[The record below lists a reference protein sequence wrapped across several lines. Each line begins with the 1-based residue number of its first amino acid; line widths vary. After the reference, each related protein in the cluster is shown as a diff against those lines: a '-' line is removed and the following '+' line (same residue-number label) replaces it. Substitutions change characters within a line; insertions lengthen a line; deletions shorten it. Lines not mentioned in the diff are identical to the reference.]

1 MPIKTKFN
9 SYVAPVVQQQ
19 METPKDYSGMV
30 NAVAKIGEVMVK
42 SSEARDDSEVAS
54 KLSDYQTKSAMKLK
68 ELELNGTK
76 DIEGEFTKWQG
87 DFKAQASDGM
97 SSYALKKFNE
107 SLYKV
112 ENPMSLRAKESQL
125 NVDAAYQH
133 DYTNTAL
140 ANNIIGVQADP
151 SSYNSLMQDGYNLIN
166 SKNSMLSIPQ
176 RINAFNE
183 YRYKLTTNKAMGDY
197 ASGVGINDIVKNIGD
212 GAYNVELEDK
222 TVVSLDKAQN
232 QALAKTM
239 VTDDFNKRLMTDPKA
254 LKADVD
260 AGKFPWKVKGIGE
273 LYNAD
278 DKASMLAKL
287 DKAVEQQQ
295 IKLDDIIKQE
305 NNAIFLAAYN
315 NDPVAIERARALA
328 ESPNATKTEKEY
340 WDYIKNK
347 QPVECETADDSLL
360 AITNAFNDLA
370 SVDIDREVG
379 DGKPSGKVEYQQKSM
394 KLQMLLQDR
403 NQKFKDLGG
412 DYLEGFN
419 KVVNQFNNLNFK
431 NRELYVKNLN
441 TIPHVKGVK
450 DFWVYQRETLSNMK
464 YGKGSQQEN
473 ERKEALYEA
482 QTKRYINAYNDIVIN
497 REGLTQEQVENKLKM
512 AGEEYINT
520 MQKIYLPFLFDKT
533 TKEKVKK
540 NSEVMIGSTPFVF
553 VDYEDDGFTPIIKM
567 KR

>member
-42 SSEARDDSEVAS
+42 SSEARDDTEVAS

-76 DIEGEFTKWQG
+76 DIEGEFTKWQD

-107 SLYKV
+107 SLYRV
-112 ENPMSLRAKESQL
+112 ENPMSIKAKESQL

-140 ANNIIGVQADP
+140 VNNVIGVHADP

-212 GAYNVELEDK
+212 GAYNVELENK

-305 NNAIFLAAYN
+305 SNAIFLAAYN

-328 ESPNATKTEKEY
+328 ESPNATKTQKEY

-347 QPVECETADDSLL
+347 QPVDCETNDESLL

-379 DGKPSGKVEYQQKSM
+379 DGKPSGKVEYQQKSIQ
-394 KLQMLLQDR
+394 LQMLLQDH

-450 DFWVYQRETLSNMK
+450 DFWVYQRETLGNMK
-464 YGKGSQQEN
+464 GGKGSQQEN

-540 NSEVMIGSTPFVF
+540 NSEVMIGDTPFVF
-553 VDYEDDGFTPIIKM
+553 VGYEDNGFTPIIKM

>member
-42 SSEARDDSEVAS
+42 SSEARDDTEVAS

-87 DFKAQASDGM
+87 DFKAEASNGM

-107 SLYKV
+107 NLYKV
-112 ENPMSLRAKESQL
+112 ENPMSLKAKESQL

-140 ANNIIGVQADP
+140 ANNVIGVQADP

-278 DKASMLAKL
+278 DKASMMTKL

-295 IKLDDIIKQE
+295 VKLDDIIKQE

-328 ESPNATKTEKEY
+328 ESPNATKTQKEY
-340 WDYIKNK
+340 WDYIKNRH
-347 QPVECETADDSLL
+347 PVECETGDEAIINLEAMLKELAD
-360 AITNAFNDLA
+360 
-370 SVDIDREVG
+370 VDIDREATAL
-379 DGKPSGKVEYQQKSM
+379 KESGVSEYQKKAMQTYAYI
-394 KLQMLLQDR
+394 QDR
-403 NQKFKDLGG
+403 NQKFKDLSPEYANRFTALVTKF
-412 DYLEGFN
+412 D
-419 KVVNQFNNLNFK
+419 NLNLDNKQAFVKSFSKVTKVKGFK
-431 NRELYVKNLN
+431 DSFYFNREISKLDGK
-441 TIPHVKGVK
+441 TRRGK
-450 DFWVYQRETLSNMK
+450 MK
-464 YGKGSQQEN
+464 EWEDRNKQADDIT
-473 ERKEALYEA
+473 RK
-482 QTKRYINAYNDIVIN
+482 YINGLLDI
-497 REGLTQEQVENKLKM
+497 GYDSKMTQEQKKAEFDR
-512 AGEEYINT
+512 AEAYYTTTIRG
-520 MQKIYLPFLFDKT
+520 IYFPFLTDKT
-533 TKEKVKK
+533 TGKLFKVG
-540 NSEVMIGSTPFVF
+540 SEVMIGEVPFIF
-553 VDYEDDGFTPIIKM
+553 SGIQEDGISPIVKM

>member
-42 SSEARDDSEVAS
+42 SSEARDDTEVAS

-76 DIEGEFTKWQG
+76 DIEGEFTKWQ
-87 DFKAQASDGM
+87 DNFKAQASDGR

-140 ANNIIGVQADP
+140 ANNVIGVQADP

-197 ASGVGINDIVKNIGD
+197 ASGVGINDIIKNIGD
-212 GAYNVELEDK
+212 GAYNVELENK

-305 NNAIFLAAYN
+305 SNAIFLAAYN

-328 ESPNATKTEKEY
+328 ESPNATKTQKEY

-347 QPVECETADDSLL
+347 QPVDCETNDESLL

-394 KLQMLLQDR
+394 QLQMLLQDH

-450 DFWVYQRETLSNMK
+450 DFWVYQRETLGNMK
-464 YGKGSQQEN
+464 GGKGSQQEN

-520 MQKIYLPFLFDKT
+520 MQKIYFPFLFDKT
-533 TKEKVKK
+533 AKEKVKK
-540 NSEVMIGSTPFVF
+540 NSEVMIGDTPFVF
-553 VDYEDDGFTPIIKM
+553 VEYEDNGFTPIIKM

>member
-42 SSEARDDSEVAS
+42 SSEARDDTEVAS

-107 SLYKV
+107 NLYKV
-112 ENPMSLRAKESQL
+112 ENPMSLKAKESQL

-140 ANNIIGVQADP
+140 ANNVIGVQADP

-278 DKASMLAKL
+278 DKASMMAKL

-295 IKLDDIIKQE
+295 VKLDDIIKQE

-379 DGKPSGKVEYQQKSM
+379 DGKPSGKVEYQKKSM
-394 KLQMLLQDR
+394 QLQMLLQDR

-464 YGKGSQQEN
+464 GGKGSQQEN
-473 ERKEALYEA
+473 ERKQALYET

-497 REGLTQEQVENKLKM
+497 REGLTQEQVESKLKM

-540 NSEVMIGSTPFVF
+540 NSEVMIGDTPFVF
-553 VDYEDDGFTPIIKM
+553 VGYEDNGFTPIIKM

>member
-30 NAVAKIGEVMVK
+30 NAVAKLGEVMVK
-42 SSEARDDSEVAS
+42 SSEARDDTEVAS

-76 DIEGEFTKWQG
+76 DIEGEFAKWQN

-107 SLYKV
+107 NLYKV
-112 ENPMSLRAKESQL
+112 ENPMSLKAKESQL

-140 ANNIIGVQADP
+140 ANNVIGVQADP

-239 VTDDFNKRLMTDPKA
+239 VTDDFNKRLMTNPKA

-295 IKLDDIIKQE
+295 VKLDDIIKQE

-328 ESPNATKTEKEY
+328 ESPNATKTQKEY
-340 WDYIKNK
+340 WDYIKNRH
-347 QPVECETADDSLL
+347 PVDCETGDEAIINLEAMLKELAD
-360 AITNAFNDLA
+360 
-370 SVDIDREVG
+370 VDIDREATAL
-379 DGKPSGKVEYQQKSM
+379 KESGVSEYQKKAMQTYAYI
-394 KLQMLLQDR
+394 QDR
-403 NQKFKDLGG
+403 NQKFKDLSPEYANRFTALVTKF
-412 DYLEGFN
+412 D
-419 KVVNQFNNLNFK
+419 NLNLDNKQAFVK
-431 NRELYVKNLN
+431 SFSKVTKVKGLKDSFYFNRETSKLDGK
-441 TIPHVKGVK
+441 TRRGK
-450 DFWVYQRETLSNMK
+450 MK
-464 YGKGSQQEN
+464 EWEDRNKQADDLT
-473 ERKEALYEA
+473 RK
-482 QTKRYINAYNDIVIN
+482 YINGLLDI
-497 REGLTQEQVENKLKM
+497 GYDSKMTQEQKKAEFDRIEAN
-512 AGEEYINT
+512 YSTT
-520 MQKIYLPFLFDKT
+520 MRSIYFPFLTDKT
-533 TKEKVKK
+533 TGKLFKVG
-540 NSEVMIGSTPFVF
+540 SEVMIGEVPFIF
-553 VDYEDDGFTPIIKM
+553 SGIQEDGISPIVKM

>member
-30 NAVAKIGEVMVK
+30 NAVAKLGEVMVK
-42 SSEARDDSEVAS
+42 SSEARDDTEVAS
-54 KLSDYQTKSAMKLK
+54 KLSDYQTKSAIKLK

-76 DIEGEFTKWQG
+76 DIEGEFTKWQD

-112 ENPMSLRAKESQL
+112 ENPMSLKAKESQL

-140 ANNIIGVQADP
+140 ANNVIGVHADP

-197 ASGVGINDIVKNIGD
+197 ASGVGINDIIKNIGD
-212 GAYNVELEDK
+212 GAYNVELENK

-305 NNAIFLAAYN
+305 SNAIFLAAYN

-328 ESPNATKTEKEY
+328 ESPNATKTQKEY
-340 WDYIKNK
+340 WGYIKNK
-347 QPVECETADDSLL
+347 QPVDCETNDESLL

-394 KLQMLLQDR
+394 QLQMLLQDH

-450 DFWVYQRETLSNMK
+450 DFWVYQRETLGNMK
-464 YGKGSQQEN
+464 GGKGSQQEN

-540 NSEVMIGSTPFVF
+540 NSEVMIGDTPFVF
-553 VDYEDDGFTPIIKM
+553 VGYEDNGFTPIIKM

>member
-42 SSEARDDSEVAS
+42 SSEARDDTEVAS

-112 ENPMSLRAKESQL
+112 ENPMSLKAKESQL

-197 ASGVGINDIVKNIGD
+197 ASGIGINDIVKNIGD

-278 DKASMLAKL
+278 DKASMMAKL

-295 IKLDDIIKQE
+295 VKLDDIIKQE

-328 ESPNATKTEKEY
+328 ESPNATKTQKEY

-347 QPVECETADDSLL
+347 HPVDCETGDEAIINFETMLKELAD
-360 AITNAFNDLA
+360 
-370 SVDIDREVG
+370 VDIDREATAL
-379 DGKPSGKVEYQQKSM
+379 KESGVSEYQKKAMQVYAYI
-394 KLQMLLQDR
+394 QDR
-403 NQKFKDLGG
+403 NQKFNDLSPEYANRFTALVTKF
-412 DYLEGFN
+412 D
-419 KVVNQFNNLNFK
+419 NLNLDNKQAFVK
-431 NRELYVKNLN
+431 SFSKVTKVKGLKDSFYFNRETSKLDGK
-441 TIPHVKGVK
+441 TRRGK
-450 DFWVYQRETLSNMK
+450 MK
-464 YGKGSQQEN
+464 EWEDRNKQADDLT
-473 ERKEALYEA
+473 RK
-482 QTKRYINAYNDIVIN
+482 YINGLLDI
-497 REGLTQEQVENKLKM
+497 GYDSKMTQEQKKAEFDRIEAN
-512 AGEEYINT
+512 YSTT
-520 MQKIYLPFLFDKT
+520 MRSIYFPFLTDKT
-533 TKEKVKK
+533 TGKLFKVG
-540 NSEVMIGSTPFVF
+540 SEVMIGEVPFIF
-553 VDYEDDGFTPIIKM
+553 SGIQEDGISPIVKM

>member
-42 SSEARDDSEVAS
+42 SSEARDDTEVAS

-76 DIEGEFTKWQG
+76 DIEGEFTKWQD

-112 ENPMSLRAKESQL
+112 ENPMSLKAKESQL

-140 ANNIIGVQADP
+140 ANNVIGVHADP

-212 GAYNVELEDK
+212 GAYNVELENK

-305 NNAIFLAAYN
+305 SNAIFLAAYN

-328 ESPNATKTEKEY
+328 ESPNATKTQKEY

-347 QPVECETADDSLL
+347 QPVDCETNDESLL

-379 DGKPSGKVEYQQKSM
+379 DGKPSGKVEYQQKSIQ
-394 KLQMLLQDR
+394 LQMLLQDH

-450 DFWVYQRETLSNMK
+450 DFWVYQRETLGNMK
-464 YGKGSQQEN
+464 GGKGSQQEN

-540 NSEVMIGSTPFVF
+540 NSEVMIGDTPFVF
-553 VDYEDDGFTPIIKM
+553 VGYEDNGFTPIIKM

>member
-1 MPIKTKFN
+1 
-9 SYVAPVVQQQ
+9 
-19 METPKDYSGMV
+19 
-30 NAVAKIGEVMVK
+30 
-42 SSEARDDSEVAS
+42 
-54 KLSDYQTKSAMKLK
+54 
-68 ELELNGTK
+68 
-76 DIEGEFTKWQG
+76 
-87 DFKAQASDGM
+87 
-97 SSYALKKFNE
+97 
-107 SLYKV
+107 
-112 ENPMSLRAKESQL
+112 
-125 NVDAAYQH
+125 
-133 DYTNTAL
+133 
-140 ANNIIGVQADP
+140 
-151 SSYNSLMQDGYNLIN
+151 
-166 SKNSMLSIPQ
+166 MLSIPQ

-197 ASGVGINDIVKNIGD
+197 ASGVGINDIIKNIGD
-212 GAYNVELEDK
+212 GAYNVELENK

-305 NNAIFLAAYN
+305 SNAIFLAAYN

-328 ESPNATKTEKEY
+328 ESPNATKTQKEY

-347 QPVECETADDSLL
+347 QPVDCETNDESLL

-379 DGKPSGKVEYQQKSM
+379 DGKPSGKVEYQQKSIQ
-394 KLQMLLQDR
+394 LQMLLQDH

-450 DFWVYQRETLSNMK
+450 DFWVYQRETLGNMK
-464 YGKGSQQEN
+464 GGKGSQQEN

-540 NSEVMIGSTPFVF
+540 NSEVMIGDTPFVF
-553 VDYEDDGFTPIIKM
+553 VGYEDNGFTPIIKM

>member
-42 SSEARDDSEVAS
+42 SSEARDDTEVAS

-140 ANNIIGVQADP
+140 ANNVIGVQADP

-197 ASGVGINDIVKNIGD
+197 ASGVGINDIIKNIGD
-212 GAYNVELEDK
+212 GAYNVELENK

-278 DKASMLAKL
+278 DKASMMAKL

-305 NNAIFLAAYN
+305 SNDIFLAAYN

-328 ESPNATKTEKEY
+328 ESPNATKTQKEY

-394 KLQMLLQDR
+394 QLQMLLQDR

-464 YGKGSQQEN
+464 GGKGSQQEN

-482 QTKRYINAYNDIVIN
+482 QTKLYINAYNDIVIN
-497 REGLTQEQVENKLKM
+497 REGLTQEQIENKLKM

-540 NSEVMIGSTPFVF
+540 NSEVMIGATPFVF

>member
-42 SSEARDDSEVAS
+42 SSEARDDTEVAS

-76 DIEGEFTKWQG
+76 DIEGEFTKWQD

-112 ENPMSLRAKESQL
+112 ENPMSLKAKESQL

-140 ANNIIGVQADP
+140 ANNVIGVQADP

-254 LKADVD
+254 LKADID

-278 DKASMLAKL
+278 DKASMMAKL

-295 IKLDDIIKQE
+295 IKMDDIIKQE

-328 ESPNATKTEKEY
+328 ESPNATKTQKEY
-340 WDYIKNK
+340 WDYIKNRH
-347 QPVECETADDSLL
+347 PVDCETGDEAIINLEAMLKELAD
-360 AITNAFNDLA
+360 
-370 SVDIDREVG
+370 VDIDREATAL
-379 DGKPSGKVEYQQKSM
+379 KESGVSEYQKKAMQTYAYI
-394 KLQMLLQDR
+394 QDR
-403 NQKFKDLGG
+403 NQKFKDLSPEYANRFTALVTKF
-412 DYLEGFN
+412 D
-419 KVVNQFNNLNFK
+419 NLNLDNKQAFVK
-431 NRELYVKNLN
+431 SFSKVTKVKGLKDSFYFNREISNLDGK
-441 TIPHVKGVK
+441 TRRGK
-450 DFWVYQRETLSNMK
+450 MK
-464 YGKGSQQEN
+464 EWEDRNKQADDLT
-473 ERKEALYEA
+473 RK
-482 QTKRYINAYNDIVIN
+482 YINGLLDI
-497 REGLTQEQVENKLKM
+497 GYDSKMTQEQKKAGFDRIEN
-512 AGEEYINT
+512 EYSTT
-520 MQKIYLPFLFDKT
+520 MRSIYFPFLTDKT
-533 TKEKVKK
+533 TGKLFKVG
-540 NSEVMIGSTPFVF
+540 SEVMIGEVPFIF
-553 VDYEDDGFTPIIKM
+553 SGIQEDGISPIVKM

>member
-42 SSEARDDSEVAS
+42 SSEARDDTEVAS

-107 SLYKV
+107 NLYKV
-112 ENPMSLRAKESQL
+112 ENPMSLKAKESQL

-140 ANNIIGVQADP
+140 ANNVIGVQADP

-197 ASGVGINDIVKNIGD
+197 ASGVGINDIIKNIGD

-295 IKLDDIIKQE
+295 VKLDDIIKQE

-328 ESPNATKTEKEY
+328 ESPNATKTQKEY

-347 QPVECETADDSLL
+347 HPVDCETGDEAIINLETMLKELAD
-360 AITNAFNDLA
+360 
-370 SVDIDREVG
+370 VDIDREATAL
-379 DGKPSGKVEYQQKSM
+379 KESGVSEYQKKAMQAYAYI
-394 KLQMLLQDR
+394 QDR
-403 NQKFKDLGG
+403 NQKFKDLSPEYANRFTALVTKF
-412 DYLEGFN
+412 D
-419 KVVNQFNNLNFK
+419 NLNFDNK
-431 NRELYVKNLN
+431 QAFVKSFSKVTKVKGLKDSFYFNREISRLDGK
-441 TIPHVKGVK
+441 TRRGK
-450 DFWVYQRETLSNMK
+450 MK
-464 YGKGSQQEN
+464 EWEDRNKQADDLT
-473 ERKEALYEA
+473 RK
-482 QTKRYINAYNDIVIN
+482 YINGLLDI
-497 REGLTQEQVENKLKM
+497 GYDSKMTQEQKKAEFDRIEAN
-512 AGEEYINT
+512 YSTT
-520 MQKIYLPFLFDKT
+520 MRSIYFPFLTDKT
-533 TKEKVKK
+533 TGKLFKVG
-540 NSEVMIGSTPFVF
+540 SEVMIGEVPFIF
-553 VDYEDDGFTPIIKM
+553 SGIQEDGISPIVKM

>member
-42 SSEARDDSEVAS
+42 SSEARDDTEVAS

-107 SLYKV
+107 NLYKV
-112 ENPMSLRAKESQL
+112 ENPMSLKAKESQL

-140 ANNIIGVQADP
+140 ANNVIGVQADP

-239 VTDDFNKRLMTDPKA
+239 VTDDFNKRLMTDPKS

-295 IKLDDIIKQE
+295 VKLDDTIKQE

-328 ESPNATKTEKEY
+328 ESPNATKTQKEY
-340 WDYIKNK
+340 WDYIKNRH
-347 QPVECETADDSLL
+347 PVDCETGDEALINLETMLKELAD
-360 AITNAFNDLA
+360 
-370 SVDIDREVG
+370 VDIDREATAL
-379 DGKPSGKVEYQQKSM
+379 KESGVSEYQKKAMQTYAYI
-394 KLQMLLQDR
+394 QDR
-403 NQKFKDLGG
+403 NQKFKDLSPEYANRFTALVTKF
-412 DYLEGFN
+412 D
-419 KVVNQFNNLNFK
+419 NLNFDNK
-431 NRELYVKNLN
+431 QAFVKSFSKVTKVKGLKDSFYFNRETSKLDGK
-441 TIPHVKGVK
+441 TRRGK
-450 DFWVYQRETLSNMK
+450 MK
-464 YGKGSQQEN
+464 EWEDRNKQADDLT
-473 ERKEALYEA
+473 RK
-482 QTKRYINAYNDIVIN
+482 YINGLLDI
-497 REGLTQEQVENKLKM
+497 GYDSKMTQEQKKAEFDRIEAN
-512 AGEEYINT
+512 YSTT
-520 MQKIYLPFLFDKT
+520 MRSIYFPFLTDKT
-533 TKEKVKK
+533 TGKLFKVG
-540 NSEVMIGSTPFVF
+540 SEVMIGEVPFIF
-553 VDYEDDGFTPIIKM
+553 SGIQEDGISPIVKM

>member
-42 SSEARDDSEVAS
+42 SSEARDDTEVAS

-107 SLYKV
+107 NLYKV
-112 ENPMSLRAKESQL
+112 ENPMSLKAKESQL

-278 DKASMLAKL
+278 DKASMMAKL

-295 IKLDDIIKQE
+295 VKLDDIIKQE

-328 ESPNATKTEKEY
+328 ESPNATKTQKEY

-347 QPVECETADDSLL
+347 HPVDCETGDEAIINLETMLKELAD
-360 AITNAFNDLA
+360 
-370 SVDIDREVG
+370 VDIDREATAL
-379 DGKPSGKVEYQQKSM
+379 KESGVSEYQKKAMQAYAYI
-394 KLQMLLQDR
+394 QDR
-403 NQKFKDLGG
+403 NQKFKDLSPEYANRFTALVTKF
-412 DYLEGFN
+412 D
-419 KVVNQFNNLNFK
+419 NLNFDNK
-431 NRELYVKNLN
+431 QAFVKSFSKVTKVKGLKDSFYFNRETSRLDGK
-441 TIPHVKGVK
+441 TRRGK
-450 DFWVYQRETLSNMK
+450 MK
-464 YGKGSQQEN
+464 EWEDRNKQADDLT
-473 ERKEALYEA
+473 RK
-482 QTKRYINAYNDIVIN
+482 YINGLLDI
-497 REGLTQEQVENKLKM
+497 GYDSKMTQEQKKAEFDRIEAN
-512 AGEEYINT
+512 YSTT
-520 MQKIYLPFLFDKT
+520 MRSIYFPFLTDKT
-533 TKEKVKK
+533 TGKLFKVG
-540 NSEVMIGSTPFVF
+540 SEVMIGEVPFIF
-553 VDYEDDGFTPIIKM
+553 SGIQEDGISPIVKM

>member
-42 SSEARDDSEVAS
+42 SSEARDDTEVAS

-68 ELELNGTK
+68 ELELNGPK

-107 SLYKV
+107 NLYKV
-112 ENPMSLRAKESQL
+112 ENPMSLKAKESQL

-140 ANNIIGVQADP
+140 ANNVIGVQADP

-278 DKASMLAKL
+278 DKASMMAKL

-295 IKLDDIIKQE
+295 IKMDDIIKQE

-328 ESPNATKTEKEY
+328 ESPNATKTQKEY

-394 KLQMLLQDR
+394 QLQMLLQDR

-450 DFWVYQRETLSNMK
+450 DFWVYQKETLSNMK
-464 YGKGSQQEN
+464 GGKGSQQEN

-540 NSEVMIGSTPFVF
+540 NSEVMIGATPFVF

>member
-30 NAVAKIGEVMVK
+30 NAVAKLGEAMVK
-42 SSEARDDSEVAS
+42 SSEARDDTEVAS

-112 ENPMSLRAKESQL
+112 ENPMSLKAKESQL

-140 ANNIIGVQADP
+140 ANNVIGVQADP

-278 DKASMLAKL
+278 DKASMMAKL

-295 IKLDDIIKQE
+295 IKMDDIIKQE

-347 QPVECETADDSLL
+347 QPIECETDDESLL
-360 AITNAFNDLA
+360 VITNAFNDLA

-450 DFWVYQRETLSNMK
+450 DFWVYQRETLGNMK

-473 ERKEALYEA
+473 ERKQALYEA

-540 NSEVMIGSTPFVF
+540 NSEVMIGDTPFVF
-553 VDYEDDGFTPIIKM
+553 VGYEDNGFTPIIKM

>member
-42 SSEARDDSEVAS
+42 SSEARDDTEVAS

-76 DIEGEFTKWQG
+76 DIEGEFTKWQD

-112 ENPMSLRAKESQL
+112 ENPMSLKAKESQL

-140 ANNIIGVQADP
+140 ANNVIGVQADP

-197 ASGVGINDIVKNIGD
+197 ASGVGINDIIKNIGD

-278 DKASMLAKL
+278 DKASMMAKL
-287 DKAVEQQQ
+287 DKAVEQQK

-328 ESPNATKTEKEY
+328 ESPNATKTQKEY
-340 WDYIKNK
+340 WEYIKNK

-394 KLQMLLQDR
+394 QLQMLLQDR

-412 DYLEGFN
+412 DYLDGFN

-473 ERKEALYEA
+473 ERKQSLYEA

-553 VDYEDDGFTPIIKM
+553 VGYEDNGFTPIIKM

>member
-76 DIEGEFTKWQG
+76 DIEGEFTKWQD

-107 SLYKV
+107 NLYKV
-112 ENPMSLRAKESQL
+112 ENPMSLKAKESQL

-140 ANNIIGVQADP
+140 ANNVIGVQADP

-197 ASGVGINDIVKNIGD
+197 ASGVGINDIIKNIGD

-222 TVVSLDKAQN
+222 TVVSLDKAQS

-239 VTDDFNKRLMTDPKA
+239 VTDDFNTRLMKDPKA

-278 DKASMLAKL
+278 DKASMMAKL

-328 ESPNATKTEKEY
+328 ESPNATKTQKEY
-340 WDYIKNK
+340 WDYIKNRH
-347 QPVECETADDSLL
+347 PVDCETGDEAIINLETMLKELAD
-360 AITNAFNDLA
+360 
-370 SVDIDREVG
+370 VDIDREATAL
-379 DGKPSGKVEYQQKSM
+379 KESGVSEYQKKAMQTYAYI
-394 KLQMLLQDR
+394 QDR
-403 NQKFKDLGG
+403 NQKFKDLSPEYANRFTALVTKF
-412 DYLEGFN
+412 D
-419 KVVNQFNNLNFK
+419 NLNFDNK
-431 NRELYVKNLN
+431 QAFVKSFSKVTKVKGFKDSFYFNRETSKLDGK
-441 TIPHVKGVK
+441 TRRGK
-450 DFWVYQRETLSNMK
+450 MK
-464 YGKGSQQEN
+464 EWEDRNKQADDLT
-473 ERKEALYEA
+473 RK
-482 QTKRYINAYNDIVIN
+482 YINGLLDI
-497 REGLTQEQVENKLKM
+497 GYDSKMTQEQKKAEFDRIEAN
-512 AGEEYINT
+512 YSTT
-520 MQKIYLPFLFDKT
+520 MRSIYFPFLTDKT
-533 TKEKVKK
+533 TGKLFKVG
-540 NSEVMIGSTPFVF
+540 SEVMIGEVPFIF
-553 VDYEDDGFTPIIKM
+553 SGIQEDGISPIVKM

>member
-30 NAVAKIGEVMVK
+30 NAVAKLGEVMVK
-42 SSEARDDSEVAS
+42 SSEARDDTEVAS

-107 SLYKV
+107 NLYKV
-112 ENPMSLRAKESQL
+112 ENPMSLKAKESQL

-140 ANNIIGVQADP
+140 ANNVIGVQADP

-212 GAYNVELEDK
+212 GAYNVELDNK

-278 DKASMLAKL
+278 DKASMMDKL

-295 IKLDDIIKQE
+295 VKLDDIIKQE

-328 ESPNATKTEKEY
+328 ESPNATKTEGED
-340 WDYIKNK
+340 WDYIKGK
-347 QPVECETADDSLL
+347 HPVDCETGDEAIINLETMLKELAD
-360 AITNAFNDLA
+360 
-370 SVDIDREVG
+370 VDIDREATAL
-379 DGKPSGKVEYQQKSM
+379 KESGVSEYQKKAMQAYAYI
-394 KLQMLLQDR
+394 QDR
-403 NQKFKDLGG
+403 NQKFKDLSPEYANRFTALVTKF
-412 DYLEGFN
+412 D
-419 KVVNQFNNLNFK
+419 NLNFDNK
-431 NRELYVKNLN
+431 QAFVKSFSKVTKVKGLKDSFYFNRETSKLDGK
-441 TIPHVKGVK
+441 TRRGK
-450 DFWVYQRETLSNMK
+450 MK
-464 YGKGSQQEN
+464 EWEDRNKQADDLT
-473 ERKEALYEA
+473 RK
-482 QTKRYINAYNDIVIN
+482 YINGLLDI
-497 REGLTQEQVENKLKM
+497 GYDSKMTQEQKKAEFDRIEAN
-512 AGEEYINT
+512 YSTT
-520 MQKIYLPFLFDKT
+520 MRSIYFPFLTDKT
-533 TKEKVKK
+533 TGKLFKVG
-540 NSEVMIGSTPFVF
+540 SEVMIGEVPFRF
-553 VDYEDDGFTPIIKM
+553 SGIQEDGISPIVKM

>member
-42 SSEARDDSEVAS
+42 SSEARDDTEVAS

-112 ENPMSLRAKESQL
+112 ENPMSLKAKESQL

-197 ASGVGINDIVKNIGD
+197 ASGIGINDIVKNIGD

-278 DKASMLAKL
+278 DKASMMAKL

-295 IKLDDIIKQE
+295 VKLDDIIKQE

-328 ESPNATKTEKEY
+328 ESPNATKTQKEY

-347 QPVECETADDSLL
+347 HPVDCETGDEAIINLETMLKELAD
-360 AITNAFNDLA
+360 
-370 SVDIDREVG
+370 VDIDREATAL
-379 DGKPSGKVEYQQKSM
+379 KESGVSEYQKKAMQVYAYI
-394 KLQMLLQDR
+394 QDR
-403 NQKFKDLGG
+403 NQKFNDLSPEYANRFTALVTKF
-412 DYLEGFN
+412 D
-419 KVVNQFNNLNFK
+419 NLNFDNK
-431 NRELYVKNLN
+431 QAFVKSFSKVTKVKGLKDSFYFNRETSKLDGK
-441 TIPHVKGVK
+441 TRRGK
-450 DFWVYQRETLSNMK
+450 MK
-464 YGKGSQQEN
+464 EWEDRNKQADDLT
-473 ERKEALYEA
+473 RK
-482 QTKRYINAYNDIVIN
+482 YINGLLDI
-497 REGLTQEQVENKLKM
+497 GYDSKMTQEQKKAEFDRIEAN
-512 AGEEYINT
+512 YSTT
-520 MQKIYLPFLFDKT
+520 MRSIYFPFLTDKT
-533 TKEKVKK
+533 TGKLFKVG
-540 NSEVMIGSTPFVF
+540 SEVMIGEVPFIF
-553 VDYEDDGFTPIIKM
+553 SGIQEDGISPIVKM

>member
-42 SSEARDDSEVAS
+42 SSEARDDTEVAS

-76 DIEGEFTKWQG
+76 DIEGEFAKWQG

-112 ENPMSLRAKESQL
+112 ENPMSLRAKEFQL

-140 ANNIIGVQADP
+140 ANNVIGVQADP

-278 DKASMLAKL
+278 DKASMMAKL

-295 IKLDDIIKQE
+295 IKMDDIIKQE

-347 QPVECETADDSLL
+347 QPVECETDDESLL
-360 AITNAFNDLA
+360 VITNAFNDLA

-394 KLQMLLQDR
+394 QLQMLLQDR

-412 DYLEGFN
+412 DYLDGFN

-473 ERKEALYEA
+473 ERKQSLYEA

-497 REGLTQEQVENKLKM
+497 KEGLTQEQVENKLKM

-520 MQKIYLPFLFDKT
+520 MQKIYFPFLFDKT

-540 NSEVMIGSTPFVF
+540 NSEVMIGATPFVF
-553 VDYEDDGFTPIIKM
+553 VGYEDNGFTPIIKM